1 MSNRKRKAS
10 NANTNRIF
18 QERWTYDY
26 FFVDVENKPICL
38 ICNQPVSEFKEYN
51 IKRHYVSRHSSAYEK
66 YQNEFRQD
74 KVKELTK
81 VLRGQ
86 QMVLSKVSLQQE
98 SVVKASYLVAEIIA
112 KKSKPFADGEFMKE
126 CIVRVADVICPEKK
140 ETFAKISLSRQTITR
155 RVEELGNSIEETLIA
170 KARKFSSYSLAL
182 DESTDVRSTAQLAFF
197 VRGVDDDFEVTEELA
212 AIVPMKGTTR
222 GIDLLEAVM
231 KTIKRVGLPLSKLSG
246 ITTDGAPSMAGRQQ
260 GLANLL
266 QLEASKVGNDTVMQ
280 FHCIIHQENL
290 CAKSVKMQNVM
301 SVVTKTVNFIRSKG
315 LRHREFQELLHS
327 MDADFDDIPY
337 YTEVRWLSRG
347 KMLKRMFESKDA
359 IQTFMESK
367 GNGVDEFMNE
377 EWIEDFAF
385 LVDITTHLNE
395 LNSRLQRKG
404 QLIHS
409 VFDHV
414 NGFAM
419 KLTLWETQIYN
430 KNFVNFPSLQSL
442 QVQNSQKYAKVI
454 TELRNDFDH
463 RFADFK
469 KSAMHFNVFS
479 CPFSVKIE
487 EVPENLQME
496 CIDLQCSSDLREKF
510 KDFPLLE
517 FYKKYVSKEKYQRI
531 HRLAVFVTS
540 LFVSTYLYEQVF
552 SRMNHVKSPVRSLL
566 SDSHVENSLRIA
578 TSSILP
584 NIAKLVREKQ
594 CQTSH

>member
-51 IKRHYVSRHSSAYEK
+51 IKKHYVSRHSSAYEK

-86 QMVLSKVSLQQE
+86 QMVLSKVSLQQQ

-112 KKSKPFADGEFMKE
+112 KKSKPFANGEFIKE

-140 ETFAKISLSRQTITR
+140 ETFAKIYLSRQTTTR
-155 RVEELGNSIEETLIA
+155 RVEEHGNSIEETLIA

-182 DESTDVRSTAQLAFF
+182 DESTDVRSTAQLALF

-231 KTIKRVGLPLSKLSG
+231 KTIKRLGLPLSKLSG
-246 ITTDGAPSMAGRQQ
+246 ITTDGAPSMVARQQ

-266 QLEASKVGNDTVMQ
+266 QLEANKVGNDTVMQ

-315 LRHREFQELLHS
+315 LRHREFQEPLHS

-347 KMLKRMFESKDA
+347 KMLKRVFELKDA

-367 GNGVDEFMNE
+367 GNSVDEFMNE

-414 NGFAM
+414 NAFAV

-496 CIDLQCSSDLREKF
+496 CIDLQCLSDLREKF

-517 FYKKYVSKEKYQRI
+517 FYEKYVSKEKYQRI

-540 LFVSTYLYEQVF
+540 LFGSTYLCEQVF

-566 SDSHVENSLRIA
+566 SDSHMENSLRIA

-584 NIAKLVREKQ
+584 NIAKQ
-594 CQTSH
+594 CQNSH

>member
-1 MSNRKRKAS
+1 
-10 NANTNRIF
+10 
-18 QERWTYDY
+18 
-26 FFVDVENKPICL
+26 
-38 ICNQPVSEFKEYN
+38 
-51 IKRHYVSRHSSAYEK
+51 
-66 YQNEFRQD
+66 
-74 KVKELTK
+74 
-81 VLRGQ
+81 
-86 QMVLSKVSLQQE
+86 MV
-98 SVVKASYLVAEIIA
+98 
-112 KKSKPFADGEFMKE
+112 
-126 CIVRVADVICPEKK
+126 
-140 ETFAKISLSRQTITR
+140 
-155 RVEELGNSIEETLIA
+155 
-170 KARKFSSYSLAL
+170 
-182 DESTDVRSTAQLAFF
+182 
-197 VRGVDDDFEVTEELA
+197 
-212 AIVPMKGTTR
+212 
-222 GIDLLEAVM
+222 
-231 KTIKRVGLPLSKLSG
+231 
-246 ITTDGAPSMAGRQQ
+246 GRQQ

-266 QLEASKVGNDTVMQ
+266 QLEASKVGNDTVMP

-301 SVVTKTVNFIRSKG
+301 SAVTKTVNFICSKG
-315 LRHREFQELLHS
+315 LHHREFQELLHS

-347 KMLKRMFESKDA
+347 KMLKRVFELKDA
-359 IQTFMESK
+359 MQTFMESK
-367 GNGVDEFMNE
+367 GNSVDEFMNE

-395 LNSRLQRKG
+395 LNLCLQRKG

-414 NGFAM
+414 NAFAV

-454 TELRNDFDH
+454 TELRNNFDH

-510 KDFPLLE
+510 KDFPLLD
-517 FYKKYVSKEKYQRI
+517 FYKKYVSKEKYQKI

-540 LFVSTYLYEQVF
+540 LFGSTYLCEQVF
-552 SRMNHVKSPVRSLL
+552 SQMNHVKSPVRLLL
-566 SDSHVENSLRIA
+566 SDSHMESSLWIA

>member
-1 MSNRKRKAS
+1 M
-10 NANTNRIF
+10 
-18 QERWTYDY
+18 
-26 FFVDVENKPICL
+26 
-38 ICNQPVSEFKEYN
+38 
-51 IKRHYVSRHSSAYEK
+51 
-66 YQNEFRQD
+66 
-74 KVKELTK
+74 
-81 VLRGQ
+81 
-86 QMVLSKVSLQQE
+86 
-98 SVVKASYLVAEIIA
+98 
-112 KKSKPFADGEFMKE
+112 
-126 CIVRVADVICPEKK
+126 
-140 ETFAKISLSRQTITR
+140 
-155 RVEELGNSIEETLIA
+155 
-170 KARKFSSYSLAL
+170 AL
-182 DESTDVRSTAQLAFF
+182 DESTDVRSTAQLALF
-197 VRGVDDDFEVTEELA
+197 VGGVDDDFEVTEELA

-231 KTIKRVGLPLSKLSG
+231 KTIKHLGLPLSKLSG
-246 ITTDGAPSMAGRQQ
+246 ITTDGAPSMVGRQQ

-280 FHCIIHQENL
+280 FHCIIHQGNL

-301 SVVTKTVNFIRSKG
+301 SVVTKTVNFIRSKE
-315 LRHREFQELLHS
+315 LRHREFQELMHS
-327 MDADFDDIPY
+327 TDADFDDIPY

-347 KMLKRMFESKDA
+347 KMLKRVFELKDA

-367 GNGVDEFMNE
+367 GNSVDEFINE

-414 NGFAM
+414 NAFAV

-487 EVPENLQME
+487 EVPENQQME

-540 LFVSTYLYEQVF
+540 LFGSTYLCEQVF

-566 SDSHVENSLRIA
+566 SDSHMENSLQIA